1 MKLIIGGAF
10 QGKLAYASAA
20 AEIAPEEFA
29 DGAVCGFE
37 VLDTCRGMNHFHE
50 YVRRCLQEGR
60 ELTGYLAEGRSVEE
74 LPERIVQKNPEVVL
88 VANELGCGIVPM
100 DPFERQFREAFGRLC
115 CRLAQEAKEV
125 HRVICGLGTV
135 IRRG

>member
-29 DGAVCGFE
+29 DGAACGFE

-50 YVRRCLQEGR
+50 YVRR
-60 ELTGYLAEGRSVEE
+60 YLAEGRSVEE

-88 VANELGCGIVPM
+88 VANELGGGIVPM

>member
-50 YVRRCLQEGR
+50 YVRR
-60 ELTGYLAEGRSVEE
+60 YLAEGRSVEE

-115 CRLAQEAKEV
+115 CRLAQEAKDV

>member
-20 AEIAPEEFA
+20 AEIAPEQFA

-50 YVRRCLQEGR
+50 YVRR
-60 ELTGYLAEGRSVEE
+60 YLAEGRSVEE

-115 CRLAQEAKEV
+115 CRPAQEAKEV

>member
-50 YVRRCLQEGR
+50 YVRR
-60 ELTGYLAEGRSVEE
+60 YLAEGRSVEE

-115 CRLAQEAKEV
+115 CRLTQEAKEV

>member
-50 YVRRCLQEGR
+50 YVRR
-60 ELTGYLAEGRSVEE
+60 YLAEGRSVEE

-100 DPFERQFREAFGRLC
+100 DPFERQFRQAFGRLC

>member
-1 MKLIIGGAF
+1 MKLIMGGAL
-10 QGKLAYASAA
+10 QGKLAYATAA
-20 AEIAPEEFA
+20 AELAPEEFG

-50 YVRRCLQEGR
+50 YVRR
-60 ELTGYLAEGRSVEE
+60 YLAEGRSVEE

>member
-50 YVRRCLQEGR
+50 YVRR
-60 ELTGYLAEGRSVEE
+60 YLAEGRSVEE

-88 VANELGCGIVPM
+88 VANELGDRTHGS
-100 DPFERQFREAFGRLC
+100 L
-115 CRLAQEAKEV
+115 
-125 HRVICGLGTV
+125 
-135 IRRG
+135 

>member
-50 YVRRCLQEGR
+50 YVRR
-60 ELTGYLAEGRSVEE
+60 YLAEGRSVEE

>member
-50 YVRRCLQEGR
+50 YVRR
-60 ELTGYLAEGRSVEE
+60 YSAAGRSVEE